1 MEGDEVSM
9 RSAFYYPHTEI
20 RNEAVIKTALLL
32 WDEIHVISP
41 WDQFRPH
48 GEEQNPWAAQAF
60 EVIGRRHVPT
70 EAEKLEAHEIIEDFL
85 SQTRL
90 PPAFTF
96 TSAIMNAPR
105 TNTLRRSVDPYS
117 YGRYE
122 IYSEKLLYKTWS
134 LLRSSSLAGEP
145 RGSDHPTTIAMGL
158 TLMSIL
164 ADCCA
169 KKSFTRVTDRAA
181 SYAALQSLLVDGLD
195 PESEAIKNELVPIA
209 VRTVNP
215 RGLNIKRLIDFRK
228 NEGYA
233 ERNLRHRL
241 LRHLDEQARLIAQ
254 AETSTARKEALRQF
268 QTDIQDDYR
277 ELKEA
282 LKLNAVETIVSRE
295 MILTLLGTVG
305 MAAAAGL
312 RHSLPLPEVATASG
326 GSVAIGGLIAAKTKF
341 AKERRKVLKEHP
353 TAYLLEAPTRLGR
366 FRIY

>member
-1 MEGDEVSM
+1 M

-41 WDQFRPH
+41 WGQFRPH
-48 GEEQNPWAAQAF
+48 GEEQSPGVAEAF

-70 EAEKLEAHEIIEDFL
+70 EAEKLEAHGIIEDFVN
-85 SQTRL
+85 QTRL

-96 TSAIMNAPR
+96 TAAMRNAPG
-105 TNTLRRSVDPYS
+105 TTTLRRAVDPYS

-122 IYSEKLLYKTWS
+122 IYSEKLLYRTWD
-134 LLRSSSLAGEP
+134 LLRSSRLAGEP

-169 KKSFTRVTDRAA
+169 KKSFARVTDRAA
-181 SYAALQSLLVDGLD
+181 SYAAIQSLLTDGLD

-209 VRTVNP
+209 VRTVSP
-215 RGLNIKRLIDFRK
+215 RRMDIRRLIEFRR
-228 NEGYA
+228 NEGHS

-241 LRHLDEQARLIAQ
+241 LRHLDEQAKLVAH
-254 AETSTARKEALRQF
+254 AESSTARKEALRQF
-268 QTDIQDDYR
+268 QSDIQDDYR

-282 LKLNAVETIVSRE
+282 LKLNAVETIGSRE
-295 MILTLLGTVG
+295 MILTILGTVG

-312 RHSLPLPEVATASG
+312 RHSMLLPEVATASG
-326 GSVAIGGLIAAKTKF
+326 GSVAIGGLIAAKSKF
-341 AKERRKVLKEHP
+341 VKQRRNILKEHP
-353 TAYLLEAPTRLGR
+353 TAYLLEAPTWLGR